1 MAITCPGSSN
11 FNEMVSPIIPIN
23 MMGGKAEYNDDFI
36 TVYKNFMPSAV
47 CNDIISFYKQWKD
60 QAVKQHMEKDLR
72 SRQAFDNYEESQS
85 GNHQFSTGSL
95 GRSDLSIMLETLNT
109 PLTARVQQYLQ
120 SGVNDYCAQYNALN
134 STPLTSWCVKMQETP
149 AGGGYHVYHYERGSW
164 SETAR
169 ELVWMIYLNEDFE
182 GGETEFLYQKRRIK
196 PTTGTLLI
204 WPAGFTHTHKGNL
217 VLSGTKYVVTGWYY
231 QQPV

>member
-11 FNEMVSPIIPIN
+11 FNEMVTPIIPIN

-72 SRQAFDNYEESQS
+72 SRQAFDNYEESMT
-85 GNHQFSTGSL
+85 GERQFSSGSL

-164 SETAR
+164 SETSR

-182 GGETEFLYQKRRIK
+182 GGETEFLYQNKRVK
-196 PTTGTLLI
+196 AVEGTVVI
-204 WPAGFTHTHKGNL
+204 WPAGFTHVHRGNPPI
-217 VLSGTKYVVTGWYY
+217 GQDKYILTTWGML
-231 QQPV
+231 QQ

>member
-1 MAITCPGSSN
+1 MSITTPGSSN
-11 FNEMVSPIIPIN
+11 FNEMVTPIIPIN
-23 MMGGKAEYNDDFI
+23 MMGGKAEYNDFI
-36 TVYKNFMPSAV
+36 AVYKNFMPSAV
-47 CNDIISFYKQWKD
+47 CNDIISFYKQWKE
-60 QAVKQHMEKDLR
+60 QAVQAHMEKDLR
-72 SRQAFDNYEESQS
+72 SRHVFDDYEQS
-85 GNHQFSTGSL
+85 MAGDHQFATGSL
-95 GRSDLSIMLETLNT
+95 GRRDNSIMLETLNS
-109 PLTARVQQYLQ
+109 PLTARVNQYLQ

-134 STPLTSWCVKMQETP
+134 TTPLTSWSVKFQETD

-169 ELVWMIYLNEDFE
+169 ELVWMIYLNEDFD
-182 GGETEFLYQKRRIK
+182 GGETEFLYQKRRVQ
-196 PTTGTLLI
+196 PTTGTLVI

>member
-1 MAITCPGSSN
+1 MAITTPGSSN
-11 FNEMVSPIIPIN
+11 FNEMVTPIIPIN
-23 MMGGKAEYNDDFI
+23 MMGGKGTYDDFI
-36 TVYKNFMPSAV
+36 AVYENFMPSAV
-47 CNDIISFYKQWKD
+47 CNDIISFYTQWKE

-72 SRQAFDNYEESQS
+72 SKQAFDDYEQS
-85 GNHQFSTGSL
+85 MVGTNQFSTGQL
-95 GRSDLSIMLETLNT
+95 GRRDYSLMLETLNT
-109 PLTARVQQYLQ
+109 SLTARINQYLQ
-120 SGVNDYCAQYNALN
+120 SAVNDYCNEFNALN
-134 STPLTSWCVKMQETP
+134 NTPMTSWAVKFQETP

-182 GGETEFLYQKRRIK
+182 GGETEFLYQKRRIN
-196 PTTGTLLI
+196 PTTGTVVL

>member
-1 MAITCPGSSN
+1 MAITTPGSSN
-11 FNEMVSPIIPIN
+11 FNEMVTPIIPIN
-23 MMGGKAEYNDDFI
+23 MMGGKAEYSDFI
-36 TVYKNFMPSAV
+36 AVYKNFMPSAV
-47 CNDIISFYKQWKD
+47 CNDIVSFYDEWKE
-60 QAVKQHMEKDLR
+60 QAVQQHMEKDLR
-72 SRQAFDNYEESQS
+72 SRQPFDNYEQTMA
-85 GNHQFSTGSL
+85 GVNQFATGEL

-109 PLTARVQQYLQ
+109 PLTARINQYLQ
-120 SGVNDYCAQYNALN
+120 SGVNDYCAQFNALN
-134 STPLTSWCVKMQETP
+134 TTPLTSWSVKFQETP
-149 AGGGYHVYHYERGSW
+149 EGGGYHVYHYERGSW

-182 GGETEFLYQKRRIK
+182 GGETEFLYQKRRID
-196 PTTGTLLI
+196 PTIGTLVI

>member
-11 FNEMVSPIIPIN
+11 FNEMVTPIIPIN

-47 CNDIISFYKQWKD
+47 CNDIINFYRQWKE

-72 SRQAFDNYEESQS
+72 SRQAFDNYEESMT
-85 GNHQFSTGSL
+85 GERQFSSGSL

-134 STPLTSWCVKMQETP
+134 STPLTSWSVKMQETP
-149 AGGGYHVYHYERGSW
+149 AGGGYHIYHYERGSW
-164 SETAR
+164 SETSR

-182 GGETEFLYQKRRIK
+182 GGETEFLYQNKRIK
-196 PTTGTLLI
+196 SVEGTVVI
-204 WPAGFTHTHKGNL
+204 WPAGFTHVHRGNPPI
-217 VLSGTKYVVTGWYY
+217 GQDKYILTTWGML
-231 QQPV
+231 QQ

>member
-1 MAITCPGSSN
+1 
-11 FNEMVSPIIPIN
+11 MVTPIIPIN

-47 CNDIISFYKQWKD
+47 CNDIINFYRQWKE

-72 SRQAFDNYEESQS
+72 SRQAFDNYEESMT
-85 GNHQFSTGSL
+85 GERQFSSGSL

-134 STPLTSWCVKMQETP
+134 STPLTSWSVKMQETP
-149 AGGGYHVYHYERGSW
+149 AGGGYHIYHYERGSW
-164 SETAR
+164 SETSR

-182 GGETEFLYQKRRIK
+182 GGETEFLYQKRRIQ

-204 WPAGFTHTHKGNL
+204 WPAGFTHVHRGNPPI
-217 VLSGTKYVVTGWYY
+217 GQDKYILTTWGML
-231 QQPV
+231 QND